1 MKKSKES
8 ESYIHL
14 EATYPHKLLLCMKE
28 ICDGSK
34 YPLQDQEEYLKSF
47 HELFPN
53 CPDEWKLLKTA
64 YDKKVIDDF
73 FAADREPYWQKRVT
87 IQKNFLMLMGI
98 MSERNAAAL
107 LESLMFIFHWDFFV
121 KIKRKWNTKEE
132 EWAQF
137 HTQTEIDRT
146 QKLPEIFPIQKES
159 VSPKPNLDAAGLPG
173 NDGELKKEETKE
185 KVLGKEI
192 HSEERFQERPKERQT
207 ENFEYTENVLEQ
219 KPEEVKFYQNMSLL
233 QRRVLKKALSGD
245 TESQCEMG
253 AYYADP
259 SGNHQDYKEAIRW
272 YEAAAESGTER
283 ALFEIGRIYDING
296 TGIDGEKDKAL
307 KIYRKLAVSGYPTA
321 QCILGM
327 KYRLGDGV
335 RENLKEAARWLER
348 SALQGH
354 DAAIRNLADLY
365 RSTGELKK
373 AEKWYSIGAAN
384 GDEYCI
390 RGFGKKV
397 RR

>member
-1 MKKSKES
+1 
-8 ESYIHL
+8 
-14 EATYPHKLLLCMKE
+14 
-28 ICDGSK
+28 
-34 YPLQDQEEYLKSF
+34 
-47 HELFPN
+47 
-53 CPDEWKLLKTA
+53 
-64 YDKKVIDDF
+64 
-73 FAADREPYWQKRVT
+73 
-87 IQKNFLMLMGI
+87 MGI

-121 KIKRKWNTKEE
+121 KIKRRWNTKEE

-146 QKLPEIFPIQKES
+146 QKLPEIFPLQKKSADLEFGPDPAG
-159 VSPKPNLDAAGLPG
+159 SPE
-173 NDGELKKEETKE
+173 NDGDAVLSAANPWASTGGSEETEE
-185 KVLGKEI
+185 KVFWEEI
-192 HSEERFQERPKERQT
+192 NSEELFQETPKERQSKD
-207 ENFEYTENVLEQ
+207 FEYTGNVLKQ
-219 KPEEVKFYQNMSLL
+219 KPEEVKFYQKMSLL
-233 QRRVLKKALSGD
+233 QRRLLKKALSGD

-253 AYYADP
+253 AYYADQ
-259 SGNHQDYKEAIRW
+259 SGGHLDYREAIRW
-272 YEAAAESGTER
+272 YEAAAEKGTER

-296 TGIDGEKDKAL
+296 AGIGGEKDKAL
-307 KIYRKLAVSGYPTA
+307 KIYRKLAVRGYPTA
-321 QCILGM
+321 QCVLGM

-335 RENLKEAARWLER
+335 RENLKEAAKWLER

-373 AEKWYSIGAAN
+373 AEKWYSIGAAK

-397 RR
+397 HR